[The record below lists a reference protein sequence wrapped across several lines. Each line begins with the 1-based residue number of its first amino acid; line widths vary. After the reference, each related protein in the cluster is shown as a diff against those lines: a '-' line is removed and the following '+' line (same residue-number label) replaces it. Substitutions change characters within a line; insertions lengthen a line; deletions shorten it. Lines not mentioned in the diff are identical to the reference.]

1 MNKMQLEAFREDLRQ
16 RVDPSMDRSE
26 LKEFAD
32 YVLKHVLW
40 CPRPNK
46 AREDY
51 YQMFM
56 RNMYDNYLE
65 DKSQDVNIIV
75 DHILGLE

>member
-1 MNKMQLEAFREDLRQ
+1 MDKMQLEAFREDLRQ

-32 YVLKHVLW
+32 YVLK
-40 CPRPNK
+40 NDN

-51 YQMFM
+51 YQMFI
-56 RNMYDNYLE
+56 RDMYDNYLE
-65 DKSQDVNIIV
+65 DKYQDVNTVV

>member
-1 MNKMQLEAFREDLRQ
+1 MDKMQLEAFREDLRQ

-32 YVLKHVLW
+32 YVLE
-40 CPRPNK
+40 RDYI
-46 AREDY
+46 REDY
-51 YQMFM
+51 YQMFI
-56 RNMYDNYLE
+56 RDMYDNYLE
-65 DKSQDVNIIV
+65 DKSQDVNTIV

>member
-32 YVLKHVLW
+32 YVLLRDHIL
-40 CPRPNK
+40 
-46 AREDY
+46 EDN
-51 YQMFM
+51 YQMLILD
-56 RNMYDNYLE
+56 MYDNYLE
-65 DKSQDVNIIV
+65 DR
-75 DHILGLE
+75 

>member
-1 MNKMQLEAFREDLRQ
+1 MDKMKLEAFREDLRQ

-32 YVLKHVLW
+32 YVLK
-40 CPRPNK
+40 REDYY
-46 AREDY
+46 REDY
-51 YQMFM
+51 YQMFI
-56 RNMYDNYLE
+56 RDMYDNYLE
-65 DKSQDVNIIV
+65 DKSQDVNTIV

>member
-1 MNKMQLEAFREDLRQ
+1 MDKIQLEAFREDLRQ

-32 YVLKHVLW
+32 YVLK
-40 CPRPNK
+40 NDN

-51 YQMFM
+51 YQMFI
-56 RNMYDNYLE
+56 RDMYDNYLE
-65 DKSQDVNIIV
+65 DKSQDVNTIV